1 MNFETNAVLYDVQV
15 AGQLEG
21 IFEKDLED
29 CELLTLSGYKSRSHL
44 TRMAESVARLLS
56 PIL

>member
-15 AGQLEG
+15 AGREG
-21 IFEKDLED
+21 IFGKDLED